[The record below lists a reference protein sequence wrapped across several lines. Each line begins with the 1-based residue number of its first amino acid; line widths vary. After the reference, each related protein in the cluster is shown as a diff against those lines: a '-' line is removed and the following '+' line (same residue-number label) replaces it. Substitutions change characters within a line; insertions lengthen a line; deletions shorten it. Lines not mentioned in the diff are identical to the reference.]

1 MSMLPLSRRG
11 RLLDHATGLSYS
23 AAWRFVRT
31 LPEPVA
37 RQLFQQAADLSVR
50 RGGRSIEQLRRNL
63 ARVAG
68 PQASPAELDGLVRA
82 GMRSYARYWLETFRL
97 PSMNVEAVLADV
109 HTEGVENLTAA
120 VAAGRGVVLA
130 LPHSGNWDVAGLW
143 LIRHGHRFTT
153 VAERLNPETLFD
165 QFVAFRERLGM
176 EVLALT
182 GGPEPPTSVLK
193 RRLQSGGV
201 VCLVADRDL
210 SRSGVEVSFFGERTR
225 MPAGPSLLAA
235 TTGAALIPVHLSFRG
250 RGWGQWIGAPVDLG
264 TGPLRSKLQTGTQ
277 ALADAFAARIVDHPQ
292 DWHML
297 QRLWLADL
305 DQERVR
311 AISGPPLATDGAPAG
326 SHADGAG
333 VEGHTSHE
341 GG

>member
-1 MSMLPLSRRG
+1 MSVPPAW
-11 RLLDHATGLSYS
+11 LLDRATDLSYS
-23 AAWRFVRT
+23 AAWRLVRT

-37 RQLFQQAADLSVR
+37 RIAFQSAADLSVR
-50 RGGRSIEQLRRNL
+50 RGGRSVEQLRRNL

-68 PQASPAELDGLVRA
+68 PAAGPADRRDLDDLVRA

-97 PSMNVEAVLADV
+97 PSMSVDSVLADV
-109 HTEGVENLTAA
+109 HTEGMEHLSEAI
-120 VAAGRGVVLA
+120 AAGRGVVLA

-143 LIRHGHRFTT
+143 LIRQGHRFTT
-153 VAERLNPETLFD
+153 VAERLKPETLFD
-165 QFVAFRERLGM
+165 QFVAYRERLGM

-182 GGPEPPTSVLK
+182 GGPEPPTAILR
-193 RRLQSGGV
+193 RRLENGGA

-235 TTGAALIPVHLSFRG
+235 TTGAALLPVHLHYRG
-250 RGWGQWIGAPVDLG
+250 RGWGQWIGEPVDLG
-264 TGPLRSKLQTGTQ
+264 SGPLRTKLQVGTQ
-277 ALADAFAARIVDHPQ
+277 ALADAFEARIAEHPQ

-305 DQERVR
+305 DHERIR
-311 AISGPPLATDGAPAG
+311 AISGPPVVDGSVPPMPP
-326 SHADGAG
+326 SHSEAS
-333 VEGHTSHE
+333 TE